1 MMRIALS
8 VIVLF
13 CYSITT
19 AKPAS
24 KARLSLEDGT
34 GKTLIAYQLT
44 GETGSAVFGFLDP
57 GYYQLLVEFPQQ
69 EGIYKKDNSVH
80 TTLTKVTYNGKKRIY
95 YYQGLEGYFAVK
107 LSGLKKMNKES
118 VQAVFR
124 ERYKQ
129 DKLQIL
135 MAQFEAAKKGAAIT
149 ITVEA
154 ITAAEFKK
162 ATDKLGSDISTI
174 TIKDVK

>member
-1 MMRIALS
+1 MRTTLFILM
-8 VIVLF
+8 LF
-13 CYSITT
+13 CYSLTS
-19 AKPAS
+19 AKPVS
-24 KARLSLEDGT
+24 KARLSLENGT
-34 GKTLIAYQLT
+34 GSALIAYQLT
-44 GETGSAVFGFLDP
+44 GETGSAIFGFLDP

-69 EGIYKKDNSVH
+69 EGKYTKDNSTH

-95 YYQGLEGYFAVK
+95 YYQGLEGYFAVR
-107 LSGLKKMNKES
+107 LSGLKKMNKKT

-124 ERYKQ
+124 ERHKE

-135 MAQFEAAKKGAAIT
+135 MAQFEAAKRGASIK

-154 ITAAEFKK
+154 ITAVQFKK

-174 TIKDVK
+174 SIQGVK

>member
-1 MMRIALS
+1 MRITLFW
-8 VIVLF
+8 VLLVS
-13 CYSITT
+13 CTVLT
-19 AKPAS
+19 AKPAA
-24 KARLSLEDGT
+24 KARLTLENGT
-34 GKTLIAYQLT
+34 GSALIAYQLT
-44 GETGSAVFGFLDP
+44 GETGSAVFGFLDQ
-57 GYYQLLVEFPQQ
+57 GYYQLLVEFPLQ
-69 EGIYKKDNSVH
+69 EGIYMKDNSVH

-124 ERYKQ
+124 ERYKE

-135 MAQFEAAKKGAAIT
+135 MAQFEAAKKGASVSV
-149 ITVEA
+149 TVEA
-154 ITAAEFKK
+154 ITAAQYKK

-174 TIKDVK
+174 SIQGVK